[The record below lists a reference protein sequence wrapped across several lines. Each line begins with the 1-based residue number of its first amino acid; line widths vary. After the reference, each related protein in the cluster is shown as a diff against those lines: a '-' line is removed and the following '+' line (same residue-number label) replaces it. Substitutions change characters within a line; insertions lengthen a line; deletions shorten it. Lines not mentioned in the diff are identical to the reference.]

1 MNIEQVKEVYF
12 LGIGGIGMSALA
24 RFFKNRDCSV
34 FGYDKTSTP
43 LTLELE
49 AEGMEIHY
57 EEDVDLIPDGIDL
70 VVYTPAVPK
79 KQTEY
84 QFFLE
89 NGYPILKRSQVLGMI
104 SAEYK
109 TIGIAG
115 THGKTT
121 ISTLTAHLLQQT
133 PKGVNAFLGGI
144 SKNYQTNLLL
154 SPKSEWIVVEADEF
168 DRSFLHLFPQIA
180 VITSVDADHL
190 DIYKNIL
197 SLKESFTQFAGQI
210 KPGGNLII
218 KKGISFNVVQR
229 PGLKIQT
236 YSIDQQADFCIQNL
250 HIIKG
255 HYVFDLKLGE
265 TVMKDVELGQPGLFN
280 VENAIAASG
289 AAWLAGATKEE
300 IRQGLLSFSGVHRRF
315 DMRINRE
322 DLIYIDDYAHHP
334 EELKACI
341 NSVRHLYPDKK
352 ITGVFQPHLFSRTR
366 DFADAFAR
374 SLELLDEVI
383 LLEIYPAR
391 EQPIEG
397 IDSQMLLNKINKASK
412 YVCKNEE
419 LIDLLKTL
427 KPELLLTLGAGD
439 IDQFVKP
446 IETSL

>member
-24 RFFKNRDCSV
+24 RFFKNRGCSV

-144 SKNYQTNLLL
+144 SKNYQSNILL
-154 SPKSEWIVVEADEF
+154 SLKSEWIVVEADEF

-218 KKGISFNVVQR
+218 KKGISLNVVQR

-250 HIIKG
+250 HILKG

-280 VENAIAASG
+280 VENAIAASA

-397 IDSQMLLNKINKASK
+397 IDSPMLLNKINKASK

-446 IETSL
+446 IEESL

>member
-1 MNIEQVKEVYF
+1 
-12 LGIGGIGMSALA
+12 
-24 RFFKNRDCSV
+24 
-34 FGYDKTSTP
+34 
-43 LTLELE
+43 
-49 AEGMEIHY
+49 
-57 EEDVDLIPDGIDL
+57 
-70 VVYTPAVPK
+70 
-79 KQTEY
+79 
-84 QFFLE
+84 
-89 NGYPILKRSQVLGMI
+89 MI
-104 SAEYK
+104 SSEYK

-121 ISTLTAHLLQQT
+121 ITTLTAHLLQQT

-144 SKNYQTNLLL
+144 SKNYQSNLLL

-197 SLKESFTQFAGQI
+197 SLKESFTQFTGQI
-210 KPGGNLII
+210 KPGGQLII
-218 KKGISFNVVQR
+218 KKGISLNVIQR
-229 PGLKIQT
+229 PGLKVYT
-236 YSIDQQADFCIQNL
+236 YSIDQEADFTIQNL
-250 HIIKG
+250 HINKG
-255 HYVFDLKLGE
+255 LYIFDLKLGDTTLKE
-265 TVMKDVELGQPGLFN
+265 VELGYPGLFN
-280 VENAIAASG
+280 VENAIAASA

-300 IRQGLLSFSGVHRRF
+300 IRRGLLSFSGVNRRF
-315 DMRINRE
+315 DIRINRE

-334 EELKACI
+334 AELKACI

-366 DFADAFAR
+366 DFADDFAR

-397 IDSQMLLNKINKASK
+397 INSQMLLDKINKTAK
-412 YVCKNEE
+412 QVCQND
-419 LIDLLKTL
+419 DLLDTLKAL

-439 IDQFVKP
+439 IDQFVGP
-446 IETSL
+446 IEESL

>member
-24 RFFKNRDCSV
+24 RFFKNRGCSV
-34 FGYDKTSTP
+34 FGYDRTSSP

-57 EEDVDLIPDGIDL
+57 EEDVDLIPDDIDL

-79 KQTEY
+79 KHSEY

-104 SAEYK
+104 SSGYK

-133 PKGVNAFLGGI
+133 PNGVNAFMGGI
-144 SKNYQTNLLL
+144 SKNYQSNLLL
-154 SPKSEWIVVEADEF
+154 SARSEWVVVEADEF

-197 SLKESFTQFAGQI
+197 ALKDSFTQFTGQI
-210 KPGGNLII
+210 KPGGYLII
-218 KKGISFNVVQR
+218 KKGISLNVIQR
-229 PGLKIQT
+229 PGLKIFT
-236 YSIDQQADFCIQNL
+236 YSIDQEADFCIQNL
-250 HIIKG
+250 RISKG
-255 HYVFDLKLGE
+255 HYIFDLKLGDTSME
-265 TVMKDVELGQPGLFN
+265 NVELGLPGLFN
-280 VENAIAASG
+280 VENAIASSA

-300 IRQGLLSFSGVHRRF
+300 IRKGLLSFSGVHRRF

-352 ITGVFQPHLFSRTR
+352 ITGVFQPHLFTRTR
-366 DFADAFAR
+366 DFADDFAR

-391 EQPIEG
+391 ELPIEG
-397 IDSQMLLNKINKASK
+397 IDSQMLLNKINKTSK

-419 LIDLLKTL
+419 LIGLLKSL
-427 KPELLLTLGAGD
+427 NPELLLTLGAGD

-446 IETSL
+446 IEESL

>member
-24 RFFKNRDCSV
+24 RFFKNRGCSI
-34 FGYDKTSTP
+34 FGYDRTSTP

-79 KQTEY
+79 KHSEY

-104 SAEYK
+104 SSEYK

-133 PKGVNAFLGGI
+133 SNGVNAFMGGI
-144 SKNYQTNLLL
+144 SKNYQSNLLL
-154 SPKSEWIVVEADEF
+154 SARSEWVVVEADEF

-197 SLKESFTQFAGQI
+197 SLKESFTQFTCQI
-210 KPGGNLII
+210 KPGGYLII
-218 KKGISFNVVQR
+218 KKGISLNVIQR
-229 PGLKIQT
+229 PGLKVYT

-250 HIIKG
+250 HISKG
-255 HYVFDLKLGE
+255 HYIFDLKLVE
-265 TVMKDVELGQPGLFN
+265 SVIENVELGLPGLFN
-280 VENAIAASG
+280 VENAIAASA

-300 IRQGLLSFSGVHRRF
+300 IRKGLLCFSGVHRRF

-366 DFADAFAR
+366 DFADDFAR

-391 EQPIEG
+391 ELPIEG
-397 IDSQMLLNKINKASK
+397 IDSQMLLNKINKTSK
-412 YVCKNEE
+412 YVCKNDE

-446 IETSL
+446 IEESL

>member
-24 RFFKNRDCSV
+24 RFFKNRGCSV
-34 FGYDKTSTP
+34 FGYDRTSSP

-79 KQTEY
+79 KHSEY

-104 SAEYK
+104 SSGYK

-133 PKGVNAFLGGI
+133 PNGVNAFMGGI
-144 SKNYQTNLLL
+144 SKNYQSNLLL
-154 SPKSEWIVVEADEF
+154 SARSEWVVVEADEF

-190 DIYKNIL
+190 DIYKTIL
-197 SLKESFTQFAGQI
+197 ALKDSFTQFTAQI
-210 KPGGNLII
+210 KPGGYLII
-218 KKGISFNVVQR
+218 KKGISLNVIQR
-229 PGLKIQT
+229 PGLKIFT
-236 YSIDQQADFCIQNL
+236 YSIDQEADFCIQKL
-250 HIIKG
+250 RISKG
-255 HYVFDLKLGE
+255 HYIFDLKLGE
-265 TVMKDVELGQPGLFN
+265 TSMESVELGLPGLFN
-280 VENAIAASG
+280 VENAIASSA
-289 AAWLAGATKEE
+289 AAWLAGAMKEE
-300 IRQGLLSFSGVHRRF
+300 IRKGLLSFSGVHRRF

-366 DFADAFAR
+366 DFADDFAR

-391 EQPIEG
+391 ELPIEG
-397 IDSQMLLNKINKASK
+397 IDSQMLLNKINKTTK
-412 YVCKNEE
+412 YVCKNDE

-439 IDQFVKP
+439 IDKFVKP
-446 IETSL
+446 IEESL

>member
-24 RFFKNRDCSV
+24 RFFKNRGCSV
-34 FGYDKTSTP
+34 FGYDRTSSP

-79 KQTEY
+79 KHSEY

-104 SAEYK
+104 SSGYK

-133 PKGVNAFLGGI
+133 PNGVNAFMGGI
-144 SKNYQTNLLL
+144 SKNYQSNLLL
-154 SPKSEWIVVEADEF
+154 SAKSEWVVAEADEF

-197 SLKESFTQFAGQI
+197 ALKESFTQFTGQI
-210 KPGGNLII
+210 KPGGYLII
-218 KKGISFNVVQR
+218 KKGISLNVVQR
-229 PGLKIQT
+229 PGLKIFT
-236 YSIDQQADFCIQNL
+236 YSIDQEADFCIQNL
-250 HIIKG
+250 RISKG
-255 HYVFDLKLGE
+255 HYIFDLKLGE
-265 TVMKDVELGQPGLFN
+265 TSMENIELGLPGLFN
-280 VENAIAASG
+280 VENAIAASA

-300 IRQGLLSFSGVHRRF
+300 IRKGLLSFSGVHRRF

-352 ITGVFQPHLFSRTR
+352 ITGVFQPHLFTRTR
-366 DFADAFAR
+366 DFADDFAR
-374 SLELLDEVI
+374 ALELLDEVI

-391 EQPIEG
+391 ELPIEG
-397 IDSQMLLNKINKASK
+397 IDSQMLLNKINKTSK

-419 LIDLLKTL
+419 LIGLLKSL

-446 IETSL
+446 IEESL

>member
-24 RFFKNRDCSV
+24 RFFKSRGCSV
-34 FGYDKTSTP
+34 SGYDRISSP
-43 LTLELE
+43 LTSELE
-49 AEGMEIHY
+49 AEGMMIHY

-79 KQTEY
+79 KHAEY

-89 NGYPILKRSQVLGMI
+89 NGYPILKRSQVLGLI
-104 SAEYK
+104 SSEYK

-121 ISTLTAHLLQQT
+121 ISTLTAHLLHQT
-133 PKGVNAFLGGI
+133 SKGVNAFMGGI
-144 SKNYQTNLLL
+144 SKNYQSNLLL
-154 SPKSEWIVVEADEF
+154 SPKSEWVVVEADEF

-197 SLKESFTQFAGQI
+197 ALKESFTQYTGQI
-210 KPGGNLII
+210 KPGGKLII
-218 KKGISFNVVQR
+218 KKGIALNVIQR
-229 PGLKIQT
+229 PGLKVYT

-250 HIIKG
+250 RIKAG
-255 HYVFDLKLGE
+255 HYIFDLFLEE
-265 TVMKDVELGQPGLFN
+265 TEIKNVELGLPGLFN
-280 VENAIAASG
+280 VENAIASSA
-289 AAWLAGATKEE
+289 AAWLAGTTTDE
-300 IRQGLLSFSGVHRRF
+300 IRRGLLSFSGVNRRF
-315 DMRINRE
+315 DVRINRE

-334 EELKACI
+334 EEIKACI
-341 NSVRHLYPDKK
+341 NSVRHLYPEKK

-366 DFADAFAR
+366 DFADDFAR
-374 SLELLDEVI
+374 SLELLDEII

-397 IDSQMLLNKINKASK
+397 IDSQMLLNRINKSSK
-412 YVCKNEE
+412 CVCQNDE
-419 LIDLLKTL
+419 LIQLLKSL

-446 IETSL
+446 IEESL

>member
-24 RFFKNRDCSV
+24 RFFKNRGCSV

-49 AEGMEIHY
+49 AEGMKIHY

-133 PKGVNAFLGGI
+133 SKGVNAFLGGI

-197 SLKESFTQFAGQI
+197 SLKESFTQFTGQI

-218 KKGISFNVVQR
+218 KKGISLNVVQR

-250 HIIKG
+250 HILKG

-265 TVMKDVELGQPGLFN
+265 TVMKNVELGLPGLFN
-280 VENAIAASG
+280 VENAIASSA

-322 DLIYIDDYAHHP
+322 NLIYIDDYAHHP

-397 IDSQMLLNKINKASK
+397 IDSQMLLNIINKASK

-446 IETSL
+446 IEESL

>member
-1 MNIEQVKEVYF
+1 
-12 LGIGGIGMSALA
+12 
-24 RFFKNRDCSV
+24 
-34 FGYDKTSTP
+34 
-43 LTLELE
+43 
-49 AEGMEIHY
+49 
-57 EEDVDLIPDGIDL
+57 
-70 VVYTPAVPK
+70 
-79 KQTEY
+79 
-84 QFFLE
+84 
-89 NGYPILKRSQVLGMI
+89 
-104 SAEYK
+104 
-109 TIGIAG
+109 
-115 THGKTT
+115 
-121 ISTLTAHLLQQT
+121 
-133 PKGVNAFLGGI
+133 
-144 SKNYQTNLLL
+144 
-154 SPKSEWIVVEADEF
+154 
-168 DRSFLHLFPQIA
+168 
-180 VITSVDADHL
+180 
-190 DIYKNIL
+190 
-197 SLKESFTQFAGQI
+197 
-210 KPGGNLII
+210 
-218 KKGISFNVVQR
+218 
-229 PGLKIQT
+229 
-236 YSIDQQADFCIQNL
+236 
-250 HIIKG
+250 
-255 HYVFDLKLGE
+255 
-265 TVMKDVELGQPGLFN
+265 MKDVELGQPGLFN

-322 DLIYIDDYAHHP
+322 NLIYIDDYAHHP

-397 IDSQMLLNKINKASK
+397 IDSQMLLNIINKASK

-446 IETSL
+446 IEESL

>member
-24 RFFKNRDCSV
+24 RFFKSRGCSV
-34 FGYDKTSTP
+34 FGYDRTCTS
-43 LTLELE
+43 LTSELE
-49 AEGMEIHY
+49 AEGMMIHY

-79 KQTEY
+79 KHAEY

-89 NGYPILKRSQVLGMI
+89 NGYPILKRSQVLGLI
-104 SAEYK
+104 SSEYK

-133 PKGVNAFLGGI
+133 PNGVNAFMGGI
-144 SKNYQTNLLL
+144 SKNYQSNLLL
-154 SPKSEWIVVEADEF
+154 STKSEWVVAEADEF

-197 SLKESFTQFAGQI
+197 ALKESFTQFTGQI
-210 KPGGNLII
+210 KPGGKLII
-218 KKGISFNVVQR
+218 KKGIALNVIQR
-229 PGLKIQT
+229 PELKVYT

-250 HIIKG
+250 RIKAG
-255 HYVFDLKLGE
+255 HYIFDLFLCE
-265 TVMKDVELGQPGLFN
+265 TEMENVELGLPGLFN
-280 VENAIAASG
+280 VENAIASSA
-289 AAWLAGATKEE
+289 AAWLAGATPDE
-300 IRQGLLSFSGVHRRF
+300 IRRGLLSFSGVNRRF
-315 DMRINRE
+315 DVRINRD

-334 EELKACI
+334 EEIKACI
-341 NSVRHLYPDKK
+341 NSIRHLYTNKK

-366 DFADAFAR
+366 DFADDFAR
-374 SLELLDEVI
+374 SLELLDDII

-397 IDSQMLLNKINKASK
+397 VDSQMLLNKINKSSK
-412 YVCKNEE
+412 QVCKNNE
-419 LIDLLKTL
+419 LIPLLKSL

-446 IETSL
+446 IEESL

>member
-24 RFFKNRDCSV
+24 RFFKNRGCSV
-34 FGYDKTSTP
+34 FGYDRTSSP

-79 KQTEY
+79 KHSEY

-104 SAEYK
+104 SSGYK

-133 PKGVNAFLGGI
+133 PNGVNAFMGGI
-144 SKNYQTNLLL
+144 SKNYQSNLLL
-154 SPKSEWIVVEADEF
+154 SARSEWVVVEADEF

-190 DIYKNIL
+190 DIYKTIL
-197 SLKESFTQFAGQI
+197 ALKDSFTQFTAQI
-210 KPGGNLII
+210 KPGGYLII
-218 KKGISFNVVQR
+218 KKGISLNVIQR
-229 PGLKIQT
+229 PGLKIFT
-236 YSIDQQADFCIQNL
+236 YSIDQEADFCIQKL
-250 HIIKG
+250 RISKG
-255 HYVFDLKLGE
+255 HYIFDLKLGE
-265 TVMKDVELGQPGLFN
+265 TSMESVELGLPGLFN
-280 VENAIAASG
+280 VENAIASSA
-289 AAWLAGATKEE
+289 AAWLAGAMKEE
-300 IRQGLLSFSGVHRRF
+300 IRKGLLSFSGVHRRF

-352 ITGVFQPHLFSRTR
+352 ITGVFQPHLFTRTR
-366 DFADAFAR
+366 DFADDFAR

-391 EQPIEG
+391 ELPIEG
-397 IDSQMLLNKINKASK
+397 IDSQMLLNKINKTSK

-419 LIDLLKTL
+419 LIDLLKSL

-446 IETSL
+446 IEESL